1 MSIVQNQKLSATAD
15 SIDAMRALENADPT
29 SQRHSEIDPDM
40 SVIEAIYS
48 RRSVRGYLDKEVPA
62 DVLNR
67 IFEVA
72 QMAPSNCNVQPWKVF
87 VASGALKDKLK
98 KQMVENTLNRVEPN
112 PDYPYRGTFEG
123 EYRKRQVDCAV
134 ALYNNMGIEREDKEG
149 RLRAIVRNFE
159 FFDAPY
165 IAFLGMNPAF
175 GTTVALD
182 VGMYAQSLM
191 LTMVAFGLHSCPMGT
206 MRNYPD
212 MVREAFDIQDDTK
225 ILFGLSFGYEDN
237 AVAANKTRTERE
249 PISASVVF
257 RS

>member
-1 MSIVQNQKLSATAD
+1 MSPANSALSALIK
-15 SIDAMRALENADPT
+15 SDPT
-29 SQRHSEIDPDM
+29 QEKHSAIDPSM
-40 SVIEAIYS
+40 SVIEALYARHS
-48 RRSVRGYLDKEVPA
+48 ARGYLDKEIPA

-67 IFEVA
+67 LFEVA
-72 QMAPSNCNVQPWKVF
+72 QMAPSNCNVQPWKVY
-87 VASGALKDKLK
+87 VATGALKDRLRQ
-98 KQMVENTLNRVEPN
+98 QMVENTVNRLEPN

-134 ALYNNMGIEREDKEG
+134 ELYNNMGIERDDKEG
-149 RLRAIVRNFE
+149 RMRAIVRNFE

-191 LTMVAFGLHSCPMGT
+191 LAMVSFGLQSCPMGT

-212 MVREAFDIQDDTK
+212 LIRDAFDIQDETK

-237 AVAANKTRTERE
+237 TVPANKTRTARE
-249 PISASVVF
+249 PISASVQF
-257 RS
+257 RSE